1 MTAVIVIA
9 AVAVLVAVLLFV
21 VLLPWFSVP
30 WLVLGAVPWLAGI
43 AALAPQRRGCEA
55 AAVL

>member
-1 MTAVIVIA
+1 MPIQELRFAWSIV
-9 AVAVLVAVLLFV
+9 VVLLFV

-55 AAVL
+55 A